1 MKLLGKGAIRSIG
14 GWVALLLMVWG
25 NLAAPAAS
33 QPADSAWLTLM
44 PGATEL
50 GPLEGDPPAA
60 PAYRDG
66 ELLGYVFST
75 RQVVDSTGFSGKPLD
90 VLVGIDLEGRI
101 TGARVREQHEPIL
114 IIGVRPEDIDAF
126 VARYVGHRIDRPITV
141 TRGAAGEGQIDA
153 ISGATVSSL
162 VINNAILTAARAVAA
177 SRGLLAAGRL
187 DIATFEPLG
196 FSALLEDGSL
206 VRRTWTV
213 GEVEALLEPRGAS
226 LFPPGEPEDLFLD
239 LVVGLAT
246 PARIGRNLLGDKL
259 YEKAMA
265 GLRLGDALL
274 FVAGRGRWSFKG
286 TEWRRSGTF
295 DRLRLVQGE
304 RSLTFRASDHIR
316 IEKLALAD
324 APEFRELA
332 LFVLRKESGFDPT
345 VPWRL
350 QIRAD
355 GWNAAGDVVPVLL
368 ELAYRLPE
376 RYLRKTETAAM
387 RPPWVDV
394 WLARRWDVAVLV
406 AVLIFLTGI
415 LFAQDRIAR
424 NRRLHRRL
432 RMAFLAFTLVWLG
445 WYASAQL
452 SVLNVLTFGD
462 ALRRGFQWDFFLL
475 EPLIFVLWSYV
486 AVVLLFW
493 GRGVYCGW
501 LCPFGALQ
509 ELLSMIAQRFG
520 IRQLE
525 LPFALHERLRPIKFV
540 IFLGLFAVALGS
552 MDRAQILAEVEPFKT
567 AIVLKFLR
575 EWPFALYAVLLLAAG
590 LFIQRFYCRYL
601 CPLGAAL
608 AIPARLR
615 QFEWLRRRRQCGVE
629 CRICANTCPVQAIQP
644 EGQIHPGEC
653 IYCLTCQVNYYDD
666 HLCPPLIQRRQR
678 RERRQAMARAAV
690 TGKGPGGGATA
701 GAPPPGARQTGSE
714 PASR

>member
-1 MKLLGKGAIRSIG
+1 MTRGPWLLFLVLA
-14 GWVALLLMVWG
+14 VL
-25 NLAAPAAS
+25 LAAAGGEPAA
-33 QPADSAWLTLM
+33 AAGEAEWLALV
-44 PGATEL
+44 PGATRL
-50 GPLEGDPPAA
+50 GPFEGEPPAA
-60 PAYRDG
+60 PAYRDD

-75 RQVVDSTGFSGKPLD
+75 REVVNSTGFSGKPLD
-90 VLVGIDLEGRI
+90 VLVGLDLEGRI
-101 TGARVREQHEPIL
+101 TGAVVREQHEPIL
-114 IIGVRPEDIDAF
+114 VIGVRPEDIDAF
-126 VARYVGHRIDRPITV
+126 VARYVGRRIDEPITV
-141 TRGAAGEGQIDA
+141 ARGGGADGRIDA

-177 SRGLLAAGRL
+177 SRGLLGAGRIDL
-187 DIATFEPLG
+187 ATYEPRT
-196 FSALLEDGSL
+196 FAELLEDGSL
-206 VRRTWTV
+206 VRRRWTV
-213 GEVEALLEPRGAS
+213 GEVEALLKPRGGA
-226 LFPPGEPEDLFLD
+226 LFPPGEPADLFLE
-239 LVVGLAT
+239 LVTGLAT
-246 PARIGRNLLGDKL
+246 PARIGRNLLGDKP

-265 GLRLGDALL
+265 GLRLGDQLL

-286 TEWRRSGTF
+286 TEWRRSGLF

-304 RSLTFRASDHIR
+304 RELAFRAEDHLR
-316 IEKLALAD
+316 VEKLALAD

-332 LFVLRKESGFDPT
+332 LFVLRKESGFDPAA
-345 VPWRL
+345 PWRL

-355 GWNAAGDVVPVLL
+355 GWNEGGDPVPVVL
-368 ELAYRLPE
+368 ELAYRLPD
-376 RYLRKTETAAM
+376 RYLRPAETAAL

-394 WLARRWDVAVLV
+394 WLARKWDVAILAVVLV
-406 AVLIFLTGI
+406 FLTGI

-462 ALRRGFQWDFFLL
+462 ALRRGFEWDFFLL

-509 ELLSMIAQRFG
+509 ELLSMIAQRLR
-520 IRQLE
+520 IRQLD

-552 MDRAQILAEVEPFKT
+552 MDRAQLMAEVEPFKT

-575 EWPFALYAVLLLAAG
+575 DWPFVLYAVLLLAAG
-590 LFIQRFYCRYL
+590 LFVQRAYCRYL

-629 CRICANTCPVQAIQP
+629 CRICATTCPVQAIQP

-678 RERRQAMARAAV
+678 RERREAMARAAAE
-690 TGKGPGGGATA
+690 KAAAA
-701 GAPPPGARQTGSE
+701 GAPAGGD
-714 PASR
+714 

>member
-1 MKLLGKGAIRSIG
+1 MKPSLWPVLVLTSMLLALASGDVRATGDG
-14 GWVALLLMVWG
+14 GT
-25 NLAAPAAS
+25 S
-33 QPADSAWLTLM
+33 WLPLV
-44 PGATEL
+44 PGAPRL
-50 GPLEGDPPAA
+50 GPFEGEPPAA

-66 ELLGYVFST
+66 GLLGYVFST
-75 RQVVDSTGFSGKPLD
+75 REVVNSTGFSGKPLD
-90 VLVGIDLEGRI
+90 VLVGLDLEGRI
-101 TGARVREQHEPIL
+101 TGAVVREQHEPIL
-114 IIGVRPEDIDAF
+114 VIGVRPEDIDAF
-126 VARYVGHRIDRPITV
+126 VARYVGRRIDEPLTV
-141 TRGAAGEGQIDA
+141 ARGAGGDGRIDA

-177 SRGLLAAGRL
+177 SRGLLGGGRI
-187 DIATFEPLG
+187 DIATYEPRR
-196 FSALLEDGSL
+196 FAQLLADGSL
-206 VRRTWTV
+206 VRRRWTV
-213 GEVEALLEPRGAS
+213 GEVEALLEPRGGS
-226 LFPPGEPEDLFLD
+226 LFPPGEPDDLFLET
-239 LVVGLAT
+239 VAGLAT

-259 YEKAMA
+259 YEEAMA
-265 GLRLGDALL
+265 GLRLGDQLL

-286 TEWRRSGTF
+286 TEWRRSGLF

-304 RSLTFRASDHIR
+304 RDFAFRAEDHLR
-316 IEKLALAD
+316 VEKLALAD

-332 LFVLRKESGFDPT
+332 LFVLRKESGFDAAA
-345 VPWRL
+345 PWRL

-355 GWNAAGDVVPVLL
+355 GWNTAGDPVPVLL
-368 ELAYRLPE
+368 ELSYRLPE
-376 RYLRKTETAAM
+376 RYILRRKPVEL

-394 WLARRWDVAVLV
+394 WLARKWDITVLAVVLV
-406 AVLIFLTGI
+406 FLTGI

-424 NRRLHRRL
+424 DRRLHRRL
-432 RMAFLAFTLVWLG
+432 RMGFLAFTLAWLG

-462 ALRRGFQWDFFLL
+462 ALRRGFEWDFFLL

-509 ELLSMIAQRFG
+509 ELLGMIAQRLR
-520 IRQLE
+520 IPQLD

-540 IFLGLFAVALGS
+540 IFLALFAVALGS
-552 MDRAQILAEVEPFKT
+552 MDRAQLMAEVEPFKT

-575 EWPFALYAVLLLAAG
+575 DWPFVLYAVLILAAG
-590 LFIQRFYCRYL
+590 LFVQRFYCRYL

-629 CRICANTCPVQAIQP
+629 CRICATTCPVQAIQP

-678 RERRQAMARAAV
+678 RERREAMARAAE
-690 TGKGPGGGATA
+690 KAAAA
-701 GAPPPGARQTGSE
+701 GAPAGGN
-714 PASR
+714 

>member
-1 MKLLGKGAIRSIG
+1 MKLHAKGAIRS
-14 GWVALLLMVWG
+14 VATCVAFLLMFWASFAVQ
-25 NLAAPAAS
+25 AAT
-33 QPADSAWLTLM
+33 QPADATWLELV
-44 PGATEL
+44 PGATRL

-60 PAYRDG
+60 PAYRD
-66 ELLGYVFST
+66 EDLVGYVFST
-75 RQVVDSTGFSGKPLD
+75 RQVVNSTGFSGKPLD

-126 VARYVGHRIDRPITV
+126 VARYVGRRIDEPITV

-177 SRGLLAAGRL
+177 SRGLLGAGRI
-187 DIATFEPLG
+187 DIGSFEPAD
-196 FSALLEDGSL
+196 FATLLEDGSL
-206 VRRTWTV
+206 IRRRWTV

-226 LFPPGEPEDLFLD
+226 LFPPGEPEDLFLE
-239 LVVGLAT
+239 LVTGLAT

-265 GLRLGDALL
+265 GLRLGDQLL

-295 DRLRLVQGE
+295 DRLRLVQGD
-304 RSLTFRASDHIR
+304 RSLVLHASDHIR
-316 IEKLALAD
+316 VDKLALED

-345 VPWRL
+345 TPWRL

-368 ELAYRLPE
+368 ELEYRLPE
-376 RYLRKTETAAM
+376 RYLLGTETAPM

-394 WLARRWDVAVLV
+394 WLARKWDVAVLA
-406 AVLIFLTGI
+406 AVLTFLTGI
-415 LFAQDRIAR
+415 LFAQDRIAQS
-424 NRRLHRRL
+424 RRLHRRL

-462 ALRRGFQWDFFLL
+462 ALRRGFRWDFFLL

-486 AVVLLFW
+486 AVILLFW

-520 IRQLE
+520 IRQLD
-525 LPFALHERLRPIKFV
+525 LPFGLHERLRPIKFV

-552 MDRAQILAEVEPFKT
+552 MEHAQLLVEVEPFKT
-567 AIVLKFLR
+567 AIVLKFVR
-575 EWPFALYAVLLLAAG
+575 DWPFVLYAVLLLGAG

-615 QFEWLRRRRQCGVE
+615 QFEWLRRRRQCGAE
-629 CRICANTCPVQAIQP
+629 CRICSNTCPVQAIQP

-653 IYCLTCQVNYYDD
+653 IYCLTCQVNYYDE

-678 RERRQAMARAAV
+678 RERRQAMARAAAEKAKV
-690 TGKGPGGGATA
+690 AAAPAGGD
-701 GAPPPGARQTGSE
+701 
-714 PASR
+714 